1 VSNVVPAA
9 DRVAKWDLKY
19 NPERIKAITE
29 TGKPKYLEHASSKFA
44 SIEQME
50 VAVKQ
55 VLNGEGV
62 PVTDVASYLCF
73 GREMWSKTQKYA
85 GETMA
90 KEAAVLIEKWKGRSL
105 SQAVL
110 EAIRSQAFSVNAPTP

>member
-1 VSNVVPAA
+1 MYTILYIPVRGRSRIPA
-9 DRVAKWDLKY
+9 VLTL
-19 NPERIKAITE
+19 ERA
-29 TGKPKYLEHASSKFA
+29 GLA
-44 SIEQME
+44 

-90 KEAAVLIEKWKGRSL
+90 KEAAVLVEKWKGRSL

-110 EAIRSQAFSVNAPTP
+110 EAIRSQAFSVNPPTPG